1 MSDGGAI
8 RTVPKALAEYPLPAA
23 AQTHE
28 LAYAGNNLLVVTQQT
43 DSVLVQVALDPAT
56 GRPLEAAGHLVG
68 SSRSGLH
75 GLHASQTNPG
85 CVWVTLQ
92 FDDKLLLIQPG
103 ASAAEP
109 PTVLR
114 EIPIPPP
121 ARGPHVVVEYGD
133 ELWTTC
139 KDSSHVVRVNAT
151 NVVTAS
157 TAYPCSRRPIFVARH
172 PGSGAVYASLDK
184 SSRILRIDP
193 STGEREETPVPAEQ
207 GATPV
212 GLVAGPDGN
221 VWFVLLGGSSGG
233 NGTFAKITAGGEIVW
248 YRLNTMTASSAGL
261 IHLAWSM
268 APGGQ
273 PLLWLLASSISNPM
287 VPNAVVRVTFD
298 DGYGAIATQE
308 TYSLP
313 TQMSMSH
320 RVLPLGGSLYVTEMM
335 SSVLAHIPVA
345 QASTPVV
352 DEASD
357 YYADYGLG
365 QPASH
370 IVYSDPYGPVS

>member
-8 RTVPKALAEYPLPAA
+8 RTVPKAVAEYPLPAA
-23 AQTHE
+23 GQTHE
-28 LAYAGNNLLVVTQQT
+28 LAYAGHGVLVVTQQT
-43 DSVLVQVALDPAT
+43 NSVLVQVALDPAT
-56 GRPLEAAGHLVG
+56 GRPLEAAGHLIG
-68 SSRSGLH
+68 NPWSGLH
-75 GLHASQTNPG
+75 GLHPAQGNPG

-92 FDDKLLLIQPG
+92 FDNKLLLVQPG
-103 ASAAEP
+103 TGVDMP

-114 EIPIPPP
+114 EIAIPAP

-133 ELWTTC
+133 DLWTTC
-139 KDSSHVVRVNAT
+139 KDSSHVVRVNAA
-151 NVVTAS
+151 NPADAS
-157 TAYPCSRRPIFVARH
+157 VYPCSRRPIFVARH
-172 PGSGAVYASLDK
+172 PRSDIMFASLDK
-184 SSRILRIDP
+184 SSRILCIDP
-193 STGEREETPVPAEQ
+193 TNGQQWELQVPADQ

-212 GLVAGPDGN
+212 GLVTGPDKN

-233 NGTFAKITAGGEIVW
+233 NGTFAKINAKSEITW
-248 YRLNTMTASSAGL
+248 YRLRTGTASMAGL
-261 IHLAWSM
+261 IHLAWSQS
-268 APGGQ
+268 AEGE

-287 VPNAVVRVTFD
+287 VPNAVIRVTFD
-298 DGYGAIATQE
+298 DDYGAIATQE
-308 TYSLP
+308 TFSLP

-345 QASTPVV
+345 QASSPAV

-365 QPASH
+365 QPVSR
-370 IVYSDPYGPVS
+370 IVYADPYGPV